1 MMRKRAVNNMAARR
15 RTQLKARHLKT
26 LNRQKQFFV
35 FIRPSD

>member
-1 MMRKRAVNNMAARR
+1 MRKKTINNMSARR
-15 RTQLKARHLKT
+15 RTQLKSRHLKT

>member
-1 MMRKRAVNNMAARR
+1 MRKKAINNIAARR
-15 RTQLKARHLKT
+15 RTQLKTRHLKT